1 MRAKRAASN
10 YVRAEAR
17 VSATRLFHID
27 LLKDAKIRVGQ
38 EEGMLQ
44 WTFFCPPCKKG
55 FTSKASPALHFR
67 KKHHRR
73 AEYRRYAIGSLCR
86 ACGVEYCTQRPVT
99 EEPQDGIKCWKR
111 KASEPSI
118 LCPPENK
125 QEAARVEPCLTRKW
139 SDNPSMERAFWDVL
153 DWIIYYD
160 GACFDEVSKEIV
172 DRFSVYPFYKDEFRL
187 ILSRLADVA
196 RDLVF
201 DEGVVLWQTLGPE
214 AMISKLTHWALAF
227 DSLVFSGQK
236 ESMLGYTKV
245 DEQVLNDDGFWLSL
259 LPAQRSRREAP
270 VCECLPGKIYS
281 RSSEDYQTMVIR
293 NDVQGT
299 QVEVACSC
307 CNFVQALAE
316 WQADTWN
323 RYTCVLLHVQRYRE
337 EGLYLGMRHLQ
348 YPALDGSSPEQG
360 LFHVLRC
367 CWNYAVQGG
376 PVAICADESF
386 WASGI
391 SRPFQAMKRVS
402 VSL

>member
-1 MRAKRAASN
+1 MSTQSFKGRAKRAASN

-27 LLKDAKIRVGQ
+27 LLNISSIATDVATFWQRWEQWRRSRRMESSAGNARRVSHLYSGLRRRSKKLQ
-38 EEGMLQ
+38 EL
-44 WTFFCPPCKKG
+44 
-55 FTSKASPALHFR
+55 SPASR
-67 KKHHRR
+67 VSG
-73 AEYRRYAIGSLCR
+73 ATI
-86 ACGVEYCTQRPVT
+86 
-99 EEPQDGIKCWKR
+99 
-111 KASEPSI
+111 
-118 LCPPENK
+118 
-125 QEAARVEPCLTRKW
+125 QEWRW
-139 SDNPSMERAFWDVL
+139 AFWDVL

-172 DRFSVYPFYKDEFRL
+172 DRFSVYPFYQDEFRL
-187 ILSRLADVA
+187 ILRRLADAA
-196 RDLVF
+196 RHLVF
-201 DEGVVLWQTLGPE
+201 DEGVVLWQALGPE
-214 AMISKLTHWALAF
+214 VMISKLTHWALAF
-227 DSLVFSGQK
+227 DSLIFSDQK

-259 LPAQRSRREAP
+259 LPAQPA
-270 VCECLPGKIYS
+270 VQK
-281 RSSEDYQTMVIR
+281 DYQKVVLR
-293 NDVQGT
+293 NDVLGT
-299 QVEVACSC
+299 QAEVACSC

-323 RYTCVLLHVQRYRE
+323 RYSCVLLHVQRYRE
-337 EGLYLGMRHLQ
+337 EGLYLGTRHLQ
-348 YPALDGSSPEQG
+348 YPSLDGSSPDQG

-367 CWNYAVQGG
+367 CWNFAVQGG